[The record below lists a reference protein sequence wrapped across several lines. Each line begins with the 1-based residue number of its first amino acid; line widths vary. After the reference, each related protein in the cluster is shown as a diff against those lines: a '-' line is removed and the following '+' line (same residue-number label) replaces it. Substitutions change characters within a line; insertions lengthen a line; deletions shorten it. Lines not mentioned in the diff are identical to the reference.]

1 MKYIKWAFWLL
12 ALACVALAGY
22 NLNSCRQYL
31 AKKPVDME
39 LGFDKDIGQT
49 PAVLQS
55 IERLGQWEFLSID
68 DEVMVDTTDSHLLSP
83 DDHLVRIYHGTL
95 RLGIDFSLCDRG
107 WATASGD
114 TVSLRL
120 PPIQLLDRNFIDE
133 ARTRSFY
140 EYGTWD
146 AQAKED
152 LYRRARTMMIQRA
165 MTTQNIKQAE
175 ENARHQ
181 VEALFRSLGY
191 KKVRITIERSSLRP

>member
-39 LGFDKDIGQT
+39 LGFEKDIKQT

-107 WATASGD
+107 WAMANGD
-114 TVSLRL
+114 TVSLQL

-133 ARTRSFY
+133 ARTKSFY
-140 EYGTWD
+140 ESGKWKGAD
-146 AQAKED
+146 LES
-152 LYRRARTMMIQRA
+152 LYRKAHRMMLAHGLTPENLR
-165 MTTQNIKQAE
+165 QAE
-175 ENARHQ
+175 DNADSQ
-181 VEALFRSLGY
+181 FRRMMKAMGFQT
-191 KKVRITIERSSLRP
+191 VIIRFNNQ

>member
-1 MKYIKWAFWLL
+1 MKYIKGIFWLM
-12 ALACVALAGY
+12 AIACVIYAGY
-22 NLNSCRQYL
+22 TLHSCRQRL
-31 AKKPVDME
+31 TNNPMGLE
-39 LGFDKDIGQT
+39 LGFQKEINQT
-49 PAVLQS
+49 PVVLQS
-55 IERLGQWEFLSID
+55 IERIGQWEFLSID
-68 DEVMVDTTDSHLLSP
+68 DEVMVDTTESHLLSP

-146 AQAKED
+146 VQAKED
-152 LYRRARTMMIQRA
+152 MYNRARTRMIQRA
-165 MTTQNIKQAE
+165 MTPQNIKQAE
-175 ENARHQ
+175 DNARHQ

-191 KKVRITIERSSLRP
+191 RVVRITVGRSS

>member
-1 MKYIKWAFWLL
+1 MKYIKWTFWLL
-12 ALACVALAGY
+12 AIACVIYAGY
-22 NLNSCRQYL
+22 NLHSCRQNMIKRPIDL
-31 AKKPVDME
+31 E
-39 LGFDKDIGQT
+39 LGFQKEINQT

-68 DEVMVDTTDSHLLSP
+68 DEVIVDTTESHLFSP
-83 DDHLVRIYHGTL
+83 DNHLVRIYHGTL

-107 WATASGD
+107 WATANGD
-114 TVSLRL
+114 TVSLHL

-152 LYRRARTMMIQRA
+152 MYRRARTMMIQRA
-165 MTTQNIKQAE
+165 MTFQNIKQAE
-175 ENARHQ
+175 ENAHHQ

-191 KKVRITIERSSLRP
+191 HTIRITIERSSSLP

>member
-1 MKYIKWAFWLL
+1 MKYIKGIFWLM
-12 ALACVALAGY
+12 AIACVIYAGY
-22 NLNSCRQYL
+22 TLHSCRQRL
-31 AKKPVDME
+31 TNNPMDLE
-39 LGFDKDIGQT
+39 LGFQKEINQS
-49 PAVLQS
+49 PVVLQS
-55 IERLGQWEFLSID
+55 IERIGQWEFLSID
-68 DEVMVDTTDSHLLSP
+68 DEVMVDTTESHLLSP

-146 AQAKED
+146 PQAKED
-152 LYRRARTMMIQRA
+152 MYNRARTRMIQRA
-165 MTTQNIKQAE
+165 MTPQNIKQAE
-175 ENARHQ
+175 DNARHQ

-191 KKVRITIERSSLRP
+191 RVVRITVGRSS

>member
-1 MKYIKWAFWLL
+1 MKYIKGIFWLM
-12 ALACVALAGY
+12 AIACVIYAGY
-22 NLNSCRQYL
+22 TLHSCRQRL
-31 AKKPVDME
+31 TNNPMDLE
-39 LGFDKDIGQT
+39 LGFQKEINQT
-49 PAVLQS
+49 PVVLQS
-55 IERLGQWEFLSID
+55 IERIGQWEFLSID
-68 DEVMVDTTDSHLLSP
+68 DEVMVDTTESHLLSP

-146 AQAKED
+146 PQAKED
-152 LYRRARTMMIQRA
+152 MYNRARTRMIQRA
-165 MTTQNIKQAE
+165 MTPQNIKQAE
-175 ENARHQ
+175 DNARHQ

-191 KKVRITIERSSLRP
+191 RVVRITVGRSS

>member
-1 MKYIKWAFWLL
+1 MKYIKGIFWLM
-12 ALACVALAGY
+12 AIACVIYAGY
-22 NLNSCRQYL
+22 TLHSCRQRL
-31 AKKPVDME
+31 ANNPMDLE
-39 LGFDKDIGQT
+39 LGFQKEINQT
-49 PAVLQS
+49 PVVLQS
-55 IERLGQWEFLSID
+55 IERIGQWEFLSID
-68 DEVMVDTTDSHLLSP
+68 DEVMVDTTESHLLSP

-146 AQAKED
+146 PQAKED
-152 LYRRARTMMIQRA
+152 MYNRARTRMIQRA
-165 MTTQNIKQAE
+165 MTPQNIKQAE
-175 ENARHQ
+175 DNARHQ

-191 KKVRITIERSSLRP
+191 RVVRITVGRSS

>member
-1 MKYIKWAFWLL
+1 MKYIKGIFWLM
-12 ALACVALAGY
+12 AIACVIYAGY
-22 NLNSCRQYL
+22 TLHSCRQRL
-31 AKKPVDME
+31 TNNPMDLE
-39 LGFDKDIGQT
+39 LGFQKEINQT
-49 PAVLQS
+49 PVVLQS
-55 IERLGQWEFLSID
+55 IERIGQWEFLSID
-68 DEVMVDTTDSHLLSP
+68 DEVMVDTTESHLLSP

-107 WATASGD
+107 WATANGD

-146 AQAKED
+146 PQAKED
-152 LYRRARTMMIQRA
+152 MYNRARTRMIQRA
-165 MTTQNIKQAE
+165 MTPQNIKQAE
-175 ENARHQ
+175 DNARHQ

-191 KKVRITIERSSLRP
+191 RVVRITVGRSS

>member
-1 MKYIKWAFWLL
+1 MKYIKGIFWLM
-12 ALACVALAGY
+12 AIACVIYAGY
-22 NLNSCRQYL
+22 TLHSCRQRL
-31 AKKPVDME
+31 TDNPMDLE
-39 LGFDKDIGQT
+39 LGFQKEINQT

-55 IERLGQWEFLSID
+55 IERIGQWEFLSID
-68 DEVMVDTTDSHLLSP
+68 DEVMVDTTESHLLSP

-146 AQAKED
+146 PQAKED
-152 LYRRARTMMIQRA
+152 MYNRARTRMIQRA
-165 MTTQNIKQAE
+165 MTPQNIKQAE
-175 ENARHQ
+175 DNARHQ

-191 KKVRITIERSSLRP
+191 KKVRITIGRSS

>member
-1 MKYIKWAFWLL
+1 MKYIKGIFWLM
-12 ALACVALAGY
+12 AIACVIYAGY
-22 NLNSCRQYL
+22 TLHSCRQRL
-31 AKKPVDME
+31 ANNPMGLE
-39 LGFDKDIGQT
+39 LGFQKEINQT
-49 PAVLQS
+49 PVVLQS
-55 IERLGQWEFLSID
+55 IERIGQWEFLSID
-68 DEVMVDTTDSHLLSP
+68 DEVMVDTTESHLLSP

-146 AQAKED
+146 PQAKED
-152 LYRRARTMMIQRA
+152 MYNRARTRMIQRA
-165 MTTQNIKQAE
+165 MTPQNIKQAE
-175 ENARHQ
+175 DNARHQ

-191 KKVRITIERSSLRP
+191 RVVRITVGRSS

>member
-1 MKYIKWAFWLL
+1 MKYIKGVFWLL
-12 ALACVALAGY
+12 AVACVIYAGY
-22 NLNSCRQYL
+22 NLHSCRQNIQNIMR
-31 AKKPVDME
+31 KTVDVE
-39 LGFDKDIGQT
+39 LGFQKEISPS

-68 DEVMVDTTDSHLLSP
+68 DEVMVDTTESHLLSP

-95 RLGIDFSLCDRG
+95 RLGIDFSLCDKG
-107 WATASGD
+107 WATASSD
-114 TVSLRL
+114 TVILSL

-152 LYRRARTMMIQRA
+152 MYNRARTMMIERA
-165 MTTQNIKQAE
+165 MTPQNIKQAE

-191 KKVRITIERSSLRP
+191 RVVRITVERSS

>member
-1 MKYIKWAFWLL
+1 MD
-12 ALACVALAGY
+12 V
-22 NLNSCRQYL
+22 
-31 AKKPVDME
+31 E
-39 LGFDKDIGQT
+39 LGFQKEISPS

-68 DEVMVDTTDSHLLSP
+68 DEVMVDTTESHLLSP

-95 RLGIDFSLCDRG
+95 RLGIDFSLCDKG
-107 WATASGD
+107 WATASSD
-114 TVSLRL
+114 TVILSL

-152 LYRRARTMMIQRA
+152 MYNRARTMMIERA
-165 MTTQNIKQAE
+165 MTPQNIKQAE

-191 KKVRITIERSSLRP
+191 RVVRITVERSS

>member
-1 MKYIKWAFWLL
+1 MKYIKGIFWLL

-31 AKKPVDME
+31 AKKPMDLE
-39 LGFDKDIGQT
+39 LGFQKEINQT
-49 PAVLQS
+49 PVVLQS

-68 DEVMVDTTDSHLLSP
+68 DEVMVDTTESHLLSP

-140 EYGTWD
+140 EYGAWD

-152 LYRRARTMMIQRA
+152 MYRRARAMMIQRA
-165 MTTQNIKQAE
+165 MTPQNIKQAE

-191 KKVRITIERSSLRP
+191 RVIRITVEPSS